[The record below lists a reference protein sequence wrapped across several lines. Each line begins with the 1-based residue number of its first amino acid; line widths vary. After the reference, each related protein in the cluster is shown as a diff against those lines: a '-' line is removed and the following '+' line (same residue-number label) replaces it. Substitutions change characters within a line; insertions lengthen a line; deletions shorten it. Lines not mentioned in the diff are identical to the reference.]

1 MCENR
6 VWRVF
11 GPERED
17 VTEGGYNCIMGNSI
31 IYTFLDTIRVIR
43 KRRTSRVGN
52 VACFGEIRNKN
63 FQ

>member
-1 MCENR
+1 M
-6 VWRVF
+6 F

-17 VTEGGYNCIMGNSI
+17 VTEGGYNCPKGNSI
-31 IYTFLDTIRVIR
+31 IYAFLDTIRVIR

-52 VACFGEIRNKN
+52 VAACFGEMRNQK